1 LDVLIAGIGIPVVA
15 PWLMQA
21 EQALDRWARRARAWV
36 WARPDALREWW
47 RRRRRTGA
55 QTVVL
60 GRAIEMS
67 GAGRISVSGGGTG
80 TVGRSAESEITALR
94 QEVES
99 LKKAR
104 AEDAADFRNQLA
116 AQREELRA
124 HAVSVTRQG
133 WQYIVW
139 GATCSAFGTFLALV
153 A

>member
-1 LDVLIAGIGIPVVA
+1 
-15 PWLMQA
+15 M
-21 EQALDRWARRARAWV
+21 
-36 WARPDALREWW
+36 
-47 RRRRRTGA
+47 
-55 QTVVL
+55 
-60 GRAIEMS
+60 
-67 GAGRISVSGGGTG
+67 
-80 TVGRSAESEITALR
+80 GRSAESEITALR